1 MAIPL
6 DTYFIVTPGSSV
18 QNQPGF
24 YAKLG
29 NTDLFFYITET
40 GALRVVNMNS
50 TATTASPGLL
60 SYSLAQGVKW
70 ISIATVPTPNV
81 VHVYF
86 ADLAGHIFYAP
97 YTLFGGGIAFRLLSQ
112 ITPAI
117 TFSTLFTATST
128 PNSFM
133 MMVDDGIRHNLYVAG
148 DPTFNSIISTTV
160 TYNNSLNT
168 SVYINRPSIAMHPQ
182 DTNKITVTCE
192 QTIVQTSV
200 TGVGFYEVLVN
211 GIT

>member
-6 DTYFIVTPGSSV
+6 DTYFIVTPGSTV

-40 GALRVVNMNS
+40 GAFRVVNMNS

-60 SYSLAQGVKW
+60 SYTLALSVKW

-86 ADLAGHIFYAP
+86 ADMGGHIFYAP
-97 YTLFGGGIAFRLLSQ
+97 YTLFGGGVAFKPLSQ

-128 PNSFM
+128 PNSYM

-148 DPTFNSIISTTV
+148 DPAFNSIISTTV

-168 SVYINRPSIAMHPQ
+168 TVYINRPSIAMHPA

>member
-1 MAIPL
+1 MSIPL
-6 DTYFIVTPGSSV
+6 DTYFIVTPGSTV

-29 NTDLFFYITET
+29 LTDLFFYITET
-40 GALRVVNMNS
+40 QALRAVNMNS
-50 TATTASPGLL
+50 TNTTASPGLI
-60 SYSLAQGVKW
+60 SYTLAQGVKW
-70 ISIATVPTPNV
+70 ISITTVPTPNV
-81 VHVYF
+81 VHVYY
-86 ADLAGHIFYAP
+86 ADAVGRIFYAP
-97 YTLFGGGIAFRLLSQ
+97 YTLFGGTVVFKQLSQ

-148 DPTFNSIISTTV
+148 DPLFNSILSTV
-160 TYNNSLNT
+160 ITYNNSLNT
-168 SVYINRPSIAMHPQ
+168 AIYINRPSIAMHPA

-192 QTIVQTSV
+192 QTIVSTSV